1 MFRNGKRTNQATLTL
16 ITTKAYMSYSRFGI
30 SVSNKIGNAVVRNKI
45 KRRIRYAIC
54 EFKKEND
61 KIARKNYIF
70 VARQG
75 IEKLGY
81 QELKNSVY
89 KLLKRCLDENC

>member
-1 MFRNGKRTNQATLTL
+1 MFRNGKRTNQPTLTVV
-16 ITTKAYMSYSRFGI
+16 TTKAYLPYSRFGI

-54 EFKKEND
+54 EFKKENG

-75 IEKLGY
+75 IEKIEY
-81 QELKNSVY
+81 KQLKNSVFN
-89 KLLKRCLDENC
+89 LLNRCADENS